1 MAEHLIDLSQD
12 MDPELYQEFLTDS
25 HEHLAAIEQGILSME
40 ADPDDRGAVDNV
52 FRAFHTFKGNAGFL
66 GLEPIAELAHRLE
79 SLLESVRSGDMA
91 ADSNVVNLIL
101 SGGDALEKYVSTISD
116 QVTGKVEVVPFS
128 YDNSA
133 LISELD
139 RILLTIEDKPVN
151 EMEAAVEPNTDDNEK
166 ARSLDSGSSSPG
178 ESDDSATQNEIH
190 TQDLNHTSDEKES
203 GNDST
208 EFSLPEVEPI
218 ENPEKFLNDEDEQ
231 ELTKVEIVKI
241 AATDK
246 PDDGETAEILTP
258 QPAKVP
264 KTESQEPKRE
274 VAGRQNPGSDEPAG
288 SVQPAQQKSS
298 SAERVNSGEHSSS
311 VKVATHKLDS
321 LVDMVGEFVIAQS
334 QVMQS
339 MRTEGD
345 VGEEVARNLVQLSRI
360 SKDLQRTAMS
370 LRMVPIRN
378 TFQKMNR
385 LVRDVASKQGKKVQL
400 ILEGEETEIDRNI
413 VEAIHDP
420 LVHMIRNSVDHGI
433 ESSES
438 RTNAG
443 KSAEGTII
451 LRAYHQAGNI
461 RIEICDDGAGLDRN
475 RILDKAI
482 SKKLIEPGVE
492 MSDSDVFNLIFTPGF
507 STAEK
512 ITDISGRGVGMDV
525 VKRNI
530 TKLRGKIEITSEK
543 GRGSTFVISL
553 PLTLAIIEGLQV
565 RIGAHCYIIPVSSVI
580 ESFRLKSG
588 VITTVQGRGQL
599 IRVRDQQ
606 IPMLDLRDYFH
617 INGTDNDLQE
627 RVVIILE
634 SENQKRCVVVDELLG
649 KNEVVIKNLGNI
661 FATDPAISGATIL
674 GDGMVGL
681 ILEPSVLVRLP
692 AAA

>member
-1 MAEHLIDLSQD
+1 MAEQKIDLSQD

-25 HEHLAAIEQGILSME
+25 YEHLAAIEQGILSME
-40 ADPDDRGAVDNV
+40 TDPDDRGAVDNV

-79 SLLESVRSGDMA
+79 SLLESVRSGDLA
-91 ADSNVVNLIL
+91 SDSNVVNLIL
-101 SGGDALEKYVSTISD
+101 SGGDALEKYVSTISN
-116 QVTGKVEVVPFS
+116 QVSGKEDIVPFS
-128 YDNSA
+128 YDNSDLLA
-133 LISELD
+133 DLDKILASLDSETEVQADAESDSDGEKIHENLQD
-139 RILLTIEDKPVN
+139 IVEVDETPAADSTQTQLAGPEIEPPTEPVN
-151 EMEAAVEPNTDDNEK
+151 ETPAAPTNEQPQAEVKEISGTD
-166 ARSLDSGSSSPG
+166 LG
-178 ESDDSATQNEIH
+178 
-190 TQDLNHTSDEKES
+190 
-203 GNDST
+203 
-208 EFSLPEVEPI
+208 LPQVDPI
-218 ENPEKFLNDEDEQ
+218 EDPVEFINQDSELPTGSENEGDPKAEEKVVEQKVLAEDS
-231 ELTKVEIVKI
+231 KK
-241 AATDK
+241 
-246 PDDGETAEILTP
+246 
-258 QPAKVP
+258 
-264 KTESQEPKRE
+264 
-274 VAGRQNPGSDEPAG
+274 DEPEP
-288 SVQPAQQKSS
+288 VQRPKVTTKERAPA
-298 SAERVNSGEHSSS
+298 GEHSGS

-339 MRTEGD
+339 MRNEGD

-433 ESSES
+433 EQPATRTSE
-438 RTNAG
+438 G
-443 KSAEGTII
+443 KSPEGTII

-461 RIEICDDGAGLDRN
+461 RIEICDDGAGLDKN

-482 SKKLIEPGVE
+482 SKNLIEKGVE
-492 MSDSDVFNLIFTPGF
+492 MNDSEVYNLIFTPGF

-565 RIGAHCYIIPVSSVI
+565 RIGAHCYIIPVNSVI

-588 VITTVQGRGQL
+588 VTTKVQGRGQL

-617 INGTDNDLQE
+617 INGNGNRTENSNQE